1 MFRNPNYLMFA
12 LFAALTLAT
21 TAQAADEISPQ
32 DFVDRASA
40 AGIAEVEAGK
50 LALEKGTNPKVKE
63 FAQMMVDEHTAAGKE
78 LAAMAKAHKL
88 ELNDDATLTDQA
100 KEKIL
105 EMRDGESFDRAYANN
120 QVTAHNQAVAL
131 FVKAANSEDQT
142 IRTFATQVLPKLEH
156 HLELAKNLASEIG
169 ADQ

>member
-1 MFRNPNYLMFA
+1 
-12 LFAALTLAT
+12 
-21 TAQAADEISPQ
+21 
-32 DFVDRASA
+32 
-40 AGIAEVEAGK
+40 
-50 LALEKGTNPKVKE
+50 
-63 FAQMMVDEHTAAGKE
+63 
-78 LAAMAKAHKL
+78 MAKAHKL
-88 ELNDDATLTDQA
+88 ELNDNATLTDQA